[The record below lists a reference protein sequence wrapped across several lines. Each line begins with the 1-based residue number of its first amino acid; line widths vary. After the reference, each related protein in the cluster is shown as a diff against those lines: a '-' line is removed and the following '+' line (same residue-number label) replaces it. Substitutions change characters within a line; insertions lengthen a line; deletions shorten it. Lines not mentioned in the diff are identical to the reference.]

1 MSKEFEDSFR
11 RARALLASLNSLI
24 TCAQEVEENS
34 AQLGSCV
41 FLLAELS
48 DSIVALE
55 DKLRG
60 WTVAPVAND

>member
-1 MSKEFEDSFR
+1 MDEKIEAAFR

-60 WTVAPVAND
+60 WTVAAPAND